1 MRTDVSDHVVST
13 QRRAA
18 VGKGS
23 CLMTAQD
30 RLLLRIRR
38 GEEEAY
44 NELVTQQHHLLIRIA
59 MRYVASRDVAEEVV
73 QDTWMAVFSSIDRF
87 EGRSSLRAWI
97 CGILIHK
104 AKDRG
109 LREQRF
115 RPFSDF
121 EFDDDRSGG
130 AIGPSRSCWYGDFS
144 RHRSFSRQL
153 WDNRTPERLLLS
165 KQAVDCMQRAIDA
178 LPLNLKTILI
188 IRDVDGLETNEVCT
202 RLNLTETNF
211 YVRLHR
217 ARQQVRMTLEA
228 TLG

>member
-1 MRTDVSDHVVST
+1 MCTDVSDHVVST

-38 GEEEAY
+38 GKEEAF

-109 LREQRF
+109 VREQRS

-121 EFDDDRSGG
+121 EFDDDRSDD

-144 RHRSFSRQL
+144 GHRSFSRQL
-153 WDNRTPERLLLS
+153 WDNRTPEKLLLS
-165 KQAVDCMQRAIDA
+165 KQAVDCMQHAIDA

-202 RLNLTETNF
+202 RLNLTKSNV

-217 ARQQVRMTLEA
+217 ARQQVRMTLET

>member
-1 MRTDVSDHVVST
+1 MCTDVSDHVVST

-38 GEEEAY
+38 GKEEAF

-109 LREQRF
+109 VREQRS

-121 EFDDDRSGG
+121 EFDDDRSDDAMAHPVPAGTEISPDTG
-130 AIGPSRSCWYGDFS
+130 HSPGSSGTTGHRRNSCCQNKPWIVCNMRLMPCRSI
-144 RHRSFSRQL
+144 SRQ
-153 WDNRTPERLLLS
+153 S
-165 KQAVDCMQRAIDA
+165 
-178 LPLNLKTILI
+178 
-188 IRDVDGLETNEVCT
+188 
-202 RLNLTETNF
+202 
-211 YVRLHR
+211 
-217 ARQQVRMTLEA
+217 
-228 TLG
+228 

>member
-1 MRTDVSDHVVST
+1 MRTDVSDHIVST
-13 QRRAA
+13 QRRVAL
-18 VGKGS
+18 GKGS
-23 CLMTAQD
+23 CLITAQD
-30 RLLLRIRR
+30 RLLLRMRR
-38 GEEEAY
+38 GEEEAF

-73 QDTWMAVFSSIDRF
+73 QETWIAVFSSIDRF

-109 LREQRF
+109 VREQRS

-121 EFDDDRSGG
+121 EFDDDRSGD
-130 AIGPSRSCWYGDFS
+130 AIGLSRSGWYRDFS
-144 RHRSFSRQL
+144 GHRSFSRQL
-153 WDNRTPERLLLS
+153 WDKRTPEKLLLS
-165 KQAVDCMQRAIDA
+165 KQAMDCMQRAIDA
-178 LPLNLKTILI
+178 LPRTLKEVLI
-188 IRDVDGLETNEVCT
+188 IRDVDGLETNEVCA

-217 ARQQVRMTLEA
+217 ARQQVRMTLET